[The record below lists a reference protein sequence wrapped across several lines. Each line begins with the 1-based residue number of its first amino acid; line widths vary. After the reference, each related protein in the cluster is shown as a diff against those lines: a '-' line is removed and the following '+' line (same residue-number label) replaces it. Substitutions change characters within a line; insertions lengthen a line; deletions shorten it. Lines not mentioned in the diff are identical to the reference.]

1 MTTTV
6 EPEYDHASGL
16 LQDMIRRNRNG
27 EKFGLYA
34 VCSAHPSVIDAAMR
48 QSMENG
54 SVLLVEST
62 SSQVNQFGGCTGQ
75 TPDQFAEF
83 VHSAAQQAGLR
94 RQRVLLG
101 GDHLGPYPWRE
112 LRLDRRGASAQLSNR
127 CLLHHG
133 RHGQDEWLV
142 PYATAKRGLLVWQRE
157 QTTTKKGEQ

>member
-34 VCSAHPSVIDAAMR
+34 VCSAHPSVVDAAMR

-62 SSQVNQFGGCTGQ
+62 SSQVNQFGVYTGQ

-83 VHSAAQQAGLR
+83 VHCAAQQAGLP
-94 RQRVLLG
+94 RQRVLPG
-101 GDHLGPYPWRE
+101 AAVRNHSAEGVRSDSC
-112 LRLDRRGASAQLSNR
+112 LRACGIYEDSSRRQHDLR
-127 CLLHHG
+127 
-133 RHGQDEWLV
+133 
-142 PYATAKRGLLVWQRE
+142 
-157 QTTTKKGEQ
+157 